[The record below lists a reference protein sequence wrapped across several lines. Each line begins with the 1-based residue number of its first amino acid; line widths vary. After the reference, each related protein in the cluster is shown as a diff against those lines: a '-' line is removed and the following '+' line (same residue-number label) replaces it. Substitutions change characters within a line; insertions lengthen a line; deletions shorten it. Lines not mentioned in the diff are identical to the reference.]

1 MPTIENRFLA
11 PVHTFFR
18 IFSFS
23 VFLLGFSVVFRSERG
38 LRCTPQRECQA
49 HCSTWN
55 NPGRGVEQQRA
66 GTRWGGWERMDT
78 IAHPGHDWGVPT
90 LDHKVPSGSHKSLAR
105 RTHRALVVMETQRV
119 TMPARLML
127 DARDEC
133 RRLHQRIVAEI
144 PAGDPAAV
152 ASLVKAAVALR
163 GQLLDLL
170 SLPTRPRGESRRRML
185 TLPPSDV
192 STVEP
197 LPPDPRTIPGVP
209 PLDA

>member
-1 MPTIENRFLA
+1 M
-11 PVHTFFR
+11 H
-18 IFSFS
+18 
-23 VFLLGFSVVFRSERG
+23 VFHAVS
-38 LRCTPQRECQA
+38 TPKF
-49 HCSTWN
+49 H
-55 NPGRGVEQQRA
+55 VEQRA
-66 GTRWGGWERMDT
+66 GRAWNPGQEHPLERVDSGGNGG
-78 IAHPGHDWGVPT
+78 HPRGVPT

-105 RTHRALVVMETQRV
+105 RTHRAMIVMETQRV

-133 RRLHQRIVAEI
+133 RRIHERIVADV
-144 PAGDPAAV
+144 ATGDPAAV

-163 GQLLDLL
+163 SQLLDLL
-170 SLPTRPRGESRRRML
+170 SLPTRPRGESRRRLL

-209 PLDA
+209 PIDA